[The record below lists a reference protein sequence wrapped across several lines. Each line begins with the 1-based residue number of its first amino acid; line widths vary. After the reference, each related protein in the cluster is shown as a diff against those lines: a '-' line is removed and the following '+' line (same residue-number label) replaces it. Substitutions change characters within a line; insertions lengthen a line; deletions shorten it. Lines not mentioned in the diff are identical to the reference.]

1 MKLNKLIWIVML
13 CPLISVS
20 QVLEPI
26 KDQPDDIVNGAY
38 KKEHNQQ
45 KEEAFTYPVINEKD
59 IVWSRTIWREIDL
72 RQKINHHFY
81 FPAISDRTHLNIEKM
96 SLIDV
101 IMEAIQSDM
110 SYRVLI

>member
-13 CPLISVS
+13 CPLISIS

-45 KEEAFTYPVINEKD
+45 KHVMKG
-59 IVWSRTIWREIDL
+59 L
-72 RQKINHHFY
+72 
-81 FPAISDRTHLNIEKM
+81 
-96 SLIDV
+96 
-101 IMEAIQSDM
+101 
-110 SYRVLI
+110 